1 MRYLFSY
8 LLIIVLGVIQVNA
21 QPVPAIIK
29 RLYQEPRSVLVS
41 SYNYDHVIDIPDLP
55 ASYNLSGQA
64 ITKTAKGVFV
74 NPLGTGR
81 IYQLVMQADSLKWQR
96 IDSTLFFGYN
106 FGSLFFSLDTTLYSF
121 AGQGFFNHNG
131 NLRYYNESSHEW
143 DAQNLSASIFWLA
156 QHNLFETLD
165 TTERQLYI
173 EALALKQ
180 DHTLKN
186 RLAPEMNK
194 TLWKL
199 DIDSG
204 EWQQIGT
211 IIKDMKTIGETSF
224 GTLVNFNLIVDL
236 EKNKIYRL
244 SKNLNNQILNIVG
257 NSTKP
262 KFISFAYCIDSTLYL
277 GDRYNFID
285 SVVIRRKELIATD
298 ESFYAPIESS
308 TFPPLSERHLFIGLI
323 AGLSIIASFLFYKL
337 KKKKDTQTTLNN
349 ESTEKSIDQHLS
361 QVIFKSSKLLD
372 LLNEREKLLLGFIY
386 KHSLDERLT
395 TIEEINKVI
404 GAAQRNSEVQKRLRS
419 DLIGS
424 INDKL
429 EIIAESKFNI
439 IDKQRSEFDKR
450 SFEYF
455 IRPEH
460 MALVEKV
467 LGKKP

>member
-1 MRYLFSY
+1 MRYLISY
-8 LLIIVLGVIQVNA
+8 FFTAVLGLTQLNA
-21 QPVPAIIK
+21 QPIPAIIK

-41 SYNYDHVIDIPDLP
+41 SYNYDHLIDLPDLP
-55 ASYNLSGQA
+55 GSYTYSGQA
-64 ITKTAKGVFV
+64 ITKTSKGVFL

-81 IYQLVMQADSLKWQR
+81 IYQLMPDADSLKWQR

-131 NLRYYNESSHEW
+131 NLRYYNETSQEW
-143 DAQNLSASIFWLA
+143 DAQNLSTSVFWLA
-156 QHNLFETLD
+156 KHNLFETID
-165 TTERQLYI
+165 TTDRQLYI
-173 EALALKQ
+173 EALSLKQ
-180 DHTLKN
+180 DHALKN
-186 RLAPEMNK
+186 RLAPELAK
-194 TLWKL
+194 TLWRL

-204 EWQQIGT
+204 EWRQLGT
-211 IIKDMKTIGETSF
+211 IIKDMATVGETSF
-224 GTLVNFNLIVDL
+224 GTLVNFNIVVDL
-236 EKNKIYRL
+236 KRNKIYRL
-244 SKNLNNQILNIVG
+244 SKNLSNKISNVLG

-262 KFISFAYCIDSTLYL
+262 KFISFTYCIDSTLYL
-277 GDRYNFID
+277 GDRFSFID
-285 SVVIRRKELIATD
+285 SIVISRKELIETD
-298 ESFYAPIESS
+298 ESFYTPIES
-308 TFPPLSERHLFIGLI
+308 TVPPLSERQVFIGLI
-323 AGLSIIASFLFYKL
+323 TGLSIVTSFLFYKL
-337 KKKKDTQTTLNN
+337 RKKKDTIGSGPLSNN
-349 ESTEKSIDQHLS
+349 ETSEKIIDQS
-361 QVIFKSSKLLD
+361 QVVFKSGKLLD
-372 LLNEREKLLLGFIY
+372 LLNEREKLLLEFIY

-429 EIIAESKFNI
+429 EIIAESKFNV

-460 MALVEKV
+460 MSLVEKV